1 MLLTLVILAALWL
14 VGWGGLAAYLALMD
28 RLTQASRDSL
38 ASERI
43 QRRAQDHQ
51 RSLTEARRRQRGWS
65 ITDLDGQRRWLE
77 LTQLAGFQQLCYG
90 ELELQEAC
98 SWAELRR
105 HWRRSSLRWHP
116 DHGGDPAHWLRKQ
129 RAYEA
134 LRQLGADPLASRLGH
149 RGPGRRGLRAAPRRG
164 SWRWFAGGGG

>member
-1 MLLTLVILAALWL
+1 MILAALWL
-14 VGWGGLAAYLALMD
+14 LGWGGLAAYLALMD

-43 QRRAQDHQ
+43 QRRAQENQ
-51 RSLTEARRRQRGWS
+51 CSLTEARRRQRGWS
-65 ITDLDGQRRWLE
+65 ITDLDGQRCWLE
-77 LTQLAGFQQLCYG
+77 LTQLTRFQQLCYG

-105 HWRRSSLRWHP
+105 HWRRSSMRWHP
-116 DHGGDPAHWLRKQ
+116 DHGGDPADWLRKQ

-134 LRQLGADPLASRLGH
+134 LRQLVADPLASRLGH
-149 RGPGRRGLRAAPRRG
+149 RGPSRKGLRPASRRE
-164 SWRWFAGGGG
+164 RWLGF